1 MMPKTQV
8 VQKDLELHE
17 DIIKN
22 KYDIEI
28 IKNDIQTIKDNHLH
42 HIEKDINEVKNDLKD
57 HKKEVT
63 GKIDKMDNRLWW
75 ILGILISGVIL
86 SAIKEILL

>member
-1 MMPKTQV
+1 MPKTQV

>member
-1 MMPKTQV
+1 MPKTQV

-86 SAIKEILL
+86 SAIKEILV